1 MKISK
6 SLTALLGCTA
16 LTGVLASPAAAQV
29 APSGAESERPATEAS
44 EGLQDIVVT
53 AQKRA
58 ENINDVPLSI
68 ATASGTEML
77 ARGVTDPTQLET
89 LAPGFSY
96 QKSSYGVPVYSIRG
110 VGFYDTT
117 QGVTPAVAVYVDQ
130 IPLPY
135 SAMTRGAGL
144 DVERVEILKGP
155 QGTLFGQNSTGG
167 AINYIAAKP
176 TSTPHYGFSLEY
188 GRFNALAAEGYA
200 SGPLSSTLR
209 ARIALRTEQ
218 QGDWQYSYTRNAT
231 LGEKHYIAGRIL
243 IDWDA
248 APGAHFEL
256 GVTGWKDTSDTQAP
270 QLRQLAFQSIDP
282 AASNPVAIAAL
293 TGYPLAPANARAA
306 DWDTGRD
313 FSQNNRFWQ
322 VSLHSDVDISDGV
335 ALTSLTAYAHYS
347 TLSLTDGDATN
358 YTSLTIRPDAL
369 LTSFSQE
376 LRLAGHLGGNA
387 FKWMLGASYNNSL
400 ANEDQFTFTGGTSH
414 ILLGNP
420 FLSTFLHNH
429 QKIDTKA
436 VFGGVDLRLAEGLK
450 FQGSIRYTSEKRDFI
465 GCISDTGDGTLST
478 TFGLLATILSGSPKT
493 ISPGACVTLDS
504 SYRSVLVRKT
514 LKEDNV
520 SWRGSLNWEPDRN
533 LLLYVSL
540 SKGYKAGNFATIPG
554 LTPEQ
559 FDPLRQESVMAYE
572 AGFKATLFNRTLQL
586 NGAGFYYDYKKKQLL
601 GSIQNPIFGT
611 LPGSV
616 AIPTSRI
623 SGFEVDLTWKPVDGL
638 RVTSGLSYVASKITS
653 NPPLP
658 IDPYGNLTSFI
669 GEAFPYTPKWQGT
682 TDAEYSFPVGS
693 VTGFLGG
700 TATYRSSTYSNF
712 GENPLFLLQ
721 GRTIVDLRAGIES
734 ADHGWRFQIFGRN
747 VTSKYYFTQTS
758 RLTDTVLSYAG
769 MPVTYGAMFSYHF

>member
-1 MKISK
+1 MNISK
-6 SLTALLGCTA
+6 SLAALLGCTA
-16 LTGVLASPAAAQV
+16 LTAILADPASAQSV
-29 APSGAESERPATEAS
+29 PAGTPATETA
-44 EGLQDIVVT
+44 EGVPDIVVT

-68 ATASGTEML
+68 TTASGQELL
-77 ARGVTDPTQLET
+77 ARGVVDPTQLET

-176 TSTPHYGFSLEY
+176 TSSPHYGFNLEY
-188 GRFNALAAEGYA
+188 GRFDALAAEGYA
-200 SGPLSSTLR
+200 SGPITSTLR

-218 QGDWQYSYTRNAT
+218 QGDWQYSYTRDAT
-231 LGEKHYIAGRIL
+231 LGAKHYIAGRVL
-243 IDWDA
+243 LDWDA
-248 APGAHFEL
+248 TAALRFEL

-306 DWDTGRD
+306 DWDIGRD
-313 FSQNNRFWQ
+313 FSQDNRFWQ
-322 VSLHSDVDISDGV
+322 VSLRSDLDISSTV
-335 ALTSLTAYAHYS
+335 ALTSLTAYAHYR
-347 TLSLTDGDATN
+347 THSLTDGDATN

-376 LRLAGHLGGNA
+376 LRLAGSIGGSA
-387 FKWMLGASYNNSL
+387 FKWMLGGNYANSI

-420 FLSTFLHNH
+420 FLSTIIRNH

-436 VFGGVDLRLAEGLK
+436 VFGSVDVALASGLK
-450 FQGSIRYTSEKRDFI
+450 FQGSIRYTDEKRDFV
-465 GCISDTGDGTLST
+465 GCIADSGDGTLAT
-478 TFGLLATILSGSPKT
+478 AFGLLATILSGSPKT
-493 ISPGACVTLDS
+493 IAPGACVTVDA
-504 SYRSVLVRKT
+504 SYQSVLVKKT
-514 LKEDNV
+514 LHEDNL
-520 SWRGSLNWEPDRN
+520 SWRGSLNWEPVRN

-540 SKGYKAGNFATIPG
+540 AKGYKAGNFATIPG

-559 FDPLRQESVMAYE
+559 FNPLRQESVLTYE
-572 AGFKATLFNRTLQL
+572 AGFKATLFHRTLQL
-586 NGAGFYYDYKKKQLL
+586 NGAGFYYDYKNKQLL

-611 LPGSV
+611 LPASV
-616 AIPTSRI
+616 AIPKSRI
-623 SGFEVDLTWKPVDGL
+623 SGFEFDLTWRPVEGL
-638 RVTSGLSYVASKITS
+638 RVTSGLSYVVSRITS

-658 IDPYGNLTSFI
+658 IDPYGKVTSFV
-669 GEAFPYTPKWQGT
+669 GEAFPYTPKWQGS
-682 TDAEYSFPVGS
+682 TDIEYGIPVGA
-693 VTGFLGG
+693 VRAFVGG

-712 GENPLFLLQ
+712 GENPLFLLD
-721 GRTIVDLRAGIES
+721 GRTLLDLRAGVERP
-734 ADHGWRFQIFGRN
+734 DGRWRFQIWGRN
-747 VTSKYYFTQTS
+747 VTNKYYFTQTS

-769 MPVTYGAMFSYHF
+769 MPVTYGATFSFRY